1 MLRKSLSIVMALN
14 KHGCGMSS
22 IFTACTALYLRCNT
36 LSISYGMNRL
46 GNILDVSIIQSGKA
60 NPTISGEENG
70 VFRSELIAHFT

>member
-1 MLRKSLSIVMALN
+1 MDVECHPSLLSAQFL
-14 KHGCGMSS
+14 H
-22 IFTACTALYLRCNT
+22 LRCNT

-60 NPTISGEENG
+60 NPTISGEKNG